1 MKKVFPTFIASATG
15 LAILAGYFFQERLA
29 PLLGLFIHWGIL
41 LVGLSGLIGIGYL
54 LKMHFARITL
64 NQKGR
69 FYSAVVVS
77 TFLFTLAAGF
87 IVPQS
92 GEVFYRDWVL
102 NIQIPVEASLL
113 AILAV
118 TLLYSSLYLI
128 RTRGWTP
135 MSIGFLVSALVSL
148 ILNLGLI
155 RFQPG
160 SMGEEWLQFIR
171 WLPLGGLRGILIGMA
186 LGGLIVGLRVL
197 LALDRPYN
205 GD

>member
-1 MKKVFPTFIASATG
+1 MKKVFPIFIASATG
-15 LAILAGYFFQERLA
+15 LTVLAGYFFQARLA
-29 PLLGLFIHWGIL
+29 PLLGLFIQWGIL
-41 LVGLSGLIGIGYL
+41 LTGLAGFIGIGYL
-54 LKMHFARITL
+54 LKMHVARIAL

-69 FYSAVVVS
+69 VYSAVVIS

-87 IVPQS
+87 IVAPN
-92 GEVFYRDWVL
+92 EVFYRDWVL

-118 TLLYSSLYLI
+118 TLLYGSLFII

-135 MSIGFLVSALVSL
+135 MSIGFLVSALTSL
-148 ILNLGLI
+148 FLNLGLVQ
-155 RFQPG
+155 FQSG

-171 WLPLGGLRGILIGMA
+171 RLPLAGTRGILIGVA

-197 LALDRPYN
+197 LAMDRPYN
-205 GD
+205 GE

>member
-1 MKKVFPTFIASATG
+1 MKKVLSILVAVVTG
-15 LAILAGYFFQERLA
+15 FAILAGYFFQSQMA
-29 PLLGLFIHWGIL
+29 PVLGLLIHWGIL
-41 LVGLSGLIGIGYL
+41 LVGLAGLIGIGYL
-54 LKMHFARITL
+54 LKMHFSRIMY
-64 NQKGR
+64 NQRGM
-69 FYSAVVVS
+69 FYSAIVIS

-87 IVPQS
+87 IVPP
-92 GEVFYRDWVL
+92 GEVFFRDWVL
-102 NIQIPVEASLL
+102 NVQIPVEASLL

-135 MSIGFLVSALVSL
+135 MSIGFLASALVSL

-160 SMGEEWLQFIR
+160 SMGETWLLFIR
-171 WLPLGGLRGILIGMA
+171 RLPLGGLRGILIGMA
-186 LGGLIVGLRVL
+186 VGGLIVGLRVL
-197 LALDRPYN
+197 LAMDRPYN

>member
-1 MKKVFPTFIASATG
+1 MKKVIPILIATATG
-15 LAILAGYFFQERLA
+15 LAILAGYFFQARLA

-41 LVGLSGLIGIGYL
+41 LAGLSGLIGIGYL
-54 LKMHFARITL
+54 LKMHFTRITL

-69 FYSAVVVS
+69 FASAVVVS

-87 IVPQS
+87 IVPQN
-92 GEVFYRDWVL
+92 EVFFRDWVL
-102 NIQIPVEASLL
+102 NVQIPVEASLL

-118 TLLYSSLYLI
+118 TLLYSSIYLI

-135 MSIGFLVSALVSL
+135 MSVGFLVSALVSL

-160 SMGEEWLQFIR
+160 SMGEGWLLFIR
-171 WLPLGGLRGILIGMA
+171 RLPLGGLRGILIGMA

-197 LALDRPYN
+197 LAMDRPYN

>member
-1 MKKVFPTFIASATG
+1 MKKVFPILIASATG
-15 LAILAGYFFQERLA
+15 LAILAGYYFQAQLA
-29 PLLGLFIHWGIL
+29 PLLGLLIHWGIL
-41 LVGLSGLIGIGYL
+41 LVGLAGLIGIGYL
-54 LKMHFARITL
+54 LKMHFSRITL
-64 NQKGR
+64 NQSGR

-87 IVPQS
+87 IVPQQQ
-92 GEVFYRDWVL
+92 VFYRDWVL

-118 TLLYSSLYLI
+118 TLLYSSLYLV

-155 RFQPG
+155 QFQPG
-160 SMGEEWLQFIR
+160 SMGEEWLLLIR
-171 WLPLGGLRGILIGMA
+171 RLPLGGLRGILIGMG

-197 LALDRPYN
+197 LAIDRPYN

>member
-1 MKKVFPTFIASATG
+1 MIIASATG
-15 LAILAGYFFQERLA
+15 LVILAGYFFQAQLA

-41 LVGLSGLIGIGYL
+41 LVGLAGLIGVGYL
-54 LKMHFARITL
+54 LRTHFTRITL
-64 NQKGR
+64 NQKGK
-69 FYSAVVVS
+69 FFSAVVVS

-87 IVPQS
+87 IVPQQ
-92 GEVFYRDWVL
+92 EVFYRDWVL

-135 MSIGFLVSALVSL
+135 MSIGFLASALVSL

-160 SMGEEWLQFIR
+160 SMGETWLQFVR
-171 WLPLGGLRGILIGMA
+171 RLPLGGLRGILIGMA

-197 LALDRPYN
+197 LAMDRPYN

>member
-15 LAILAGYFFQERLA
+15 LTVLAGYFFQARLA
-29 PLLGLFIHWGIL
+29 PLLGLFIQWGIL
-41 LVGLSGLIGIGYL
+41 LAGLAGLIGIGYL
-54 LKMHFARITL
+54 IKMHVTRIAL
-64 NQKGR
+64 SQKGR
-69 FYSAVVVS
+69 FYSAVVIS

-87 IVPQS
+87 IVAPK
-92 GEVFYRDWVL
+92 EVFYRNWVL

-118 TLLYSSLYLI
+118 TLLYGSLFIL

-135 MSIGFLVSALVSL
+135 MSIGFLVSALTSL
-148 ILNLGLI
+148 FLNLDLVQ
-155 RFQPG
+155 FQPG

-171 WLPLGGLRGILIGMA
+171 RLPLAGLRGILIGMA

-197 LALDRPYN
+197 LAMDRPYH
-205 GD
+205 GE